1 MAYFKDY
8 PKVITKSLLD
18 NSNNVELTDIFRRCL
33 INIDPTSKSTYDVY
47 HNASDLRPEQISH
60 ILYGDAQYYWTILLA
75 NNIVNIENDWSMNTY
90 DLDEYISEKYKLNSQ
105 YNIKHYVTQEIK
117 NTQNKVI
124 LKAGLVV
131 PANFTFKYNN
141 ITYNNIT
148 PITYREFE
156 VNKNEQKKL
165 IKVLKGTLVSLIDN
179 QFYDTIKYKSGNLDL
194 YNRKIWEN

>member
-47 HNASDLRPEQISH
+47 HNSSDLRPEQISY

-75 NNIVNIENDWSMNTY
+75 NNIVNIETDWSMNTY

-124 LKAGLVV
+124 LKAGLIV
-131 PANFTFKYNN
+131 PENFAFIYNN

-156 VNKNEQKKL
+156 VTKNEQKKL